1 MSVNFHSRL
10 VVLAAPASVEVRD
23 SWPQGACCIFC
34 ANVNGVT
41 LPGHLFFVINVAD
54 GQHRIFSSFA
64 ATFQDSLG
72 EFLAR
77 KVTLILKLRI
87 HPADNFACISLEVP
101 FLFLV
106 LCISG
111 WPLRAVL
118 SVPGAGVRSPHLWVN
133 SPEFRSEEGT

>member
-54 GQHRIFSSFA
+54 GQHQIFSSFA
-64 ATFQDSLG
+64 ATFQDSFG

-77 KVTLILKLRI
+77 KVTLILKLSI

-101 FLFLV
+101 FLFLG
-106 LCISG
+106 LCFSG

-118 SVPGAGVRSPHLWVN
+118 SVPGAGIRSPHLWVN

>member
-1 MSVNFHSRL
+1 MNFHSCL
-10 VVLAAPASVEVRD
+10 VVLATPASVEVRD

-34 ANVNGVT
+34 ANVNGMT
-41 LPGHLFFVINVAD
+41 LPGHLFFIINVAD

-77 KVTLILKLRI
+77 KATLISKLCI
-87 HPADNFACISLEVP
+87 HPADSFARISLEVP
-101 FLFLV
+101 FLFLG

-118 SVPGAGVRSPHLWVN
+118 SVPGAGIRSPHLWVN